1 MPWMCCHG
9 CVSMDVLTHIPQ
21 ICWCMVNVWQ
31 VSYII
36 NTLESFSSQ
45 PQLTQSLG
53 PGLVGTARWP
63 SHPQVGLCCYMKN
76 NMLWMGCHSFHM
88 SYECIIKV
96 LQAWDIINIMWSGS
110 FKPQSTQVMGP
121 DLTAYAKPPQAILVI
136 EYIVKWRATC
146 HGCVAKHSIW
156 CMGHVQDPPS
166 LGHNQYTGVLSI
178 QTHKHP
184 SCGTRF
190 DENCKT
196 TMPSSGPCILL
207 HEEKHAMDML
217 PPIPFV
223 GAWLRLTKHGTQSIH
238 SDPIHPSLRA
248 PKQCDQIWWEL
259 QNKSNNAIL
268 RLVFVVTKRT
278 ICHGC
283 VAKHSIYLWVYGQGI
298 TSLKHSKYTGV
309 QPIQPLNTQAMGPD
323 LVRTAKSSCHPQVGV
338 CCYTNNRMSWI
349 WCDSFHIF
357 CGCIGKVLQDR
368 DMINT
373 LGSCTKAP
381 IHPQVGVY
389 Y

>member
-1 MPWMCCHG
+1 
-9 CVSMDVLTHIPQ
+9 
-21 ICWCMVNVWQ
+21 
-31 VSYII
+31 
-36 NTLESFSSQ
+36 
-45 PQLTQSLG
+45 
-53 PGLVGTARWP
+53 
-63 SHPQVGLCCYMKN
+63 
-76 NMLWMGCHSFHM
+76 MLWMGCHSFHM

-196 TMPSSGPCILL
+196 TMPSSGLCILL
-207 HEEKHAMDML
+207 HKEQHAMDML

-223 GAWLRLTKHGTQSIH
+223 GAWLRSDKAWDTINTLWSYSSEPQS
-238 SDPIHPSLRA
+238 
-248 PKQCDQIWWEL
+248 
-259 QNKSNNAIL
+259 
-268 RLVFVVTKRT
+268 
-278 ICHGC
+278 
-283 VAKHSIYLWVYGQGI
+283 
-298 TSLKHSKYTGV
+298 
-309 QPIQPLNTQAMGPD
+309 TQAVWPD
-323 LVRTAKSSCHPQVGV
+323 LVRTTEQVQQCHPQVGV
-338 CCYTNNRMSWI
+338 CCYKKNNMPWM
-349 WCDSFHIF
+349 CCQAFHIF
-357 CGCIGKVLQDR
+357 
-368 DMINT
+368 M
-373 LGSCTKAP
+373 
-381 IHPQVGVY
+381 GVWARY
-389 Y
+389 NKPET